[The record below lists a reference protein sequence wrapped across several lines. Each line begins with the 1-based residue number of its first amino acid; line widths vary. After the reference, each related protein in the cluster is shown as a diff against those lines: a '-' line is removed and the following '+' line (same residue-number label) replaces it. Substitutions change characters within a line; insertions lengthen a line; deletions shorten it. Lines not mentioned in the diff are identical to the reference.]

1 MRPNITITIP
11 DPYVTVSE
19 YSKRTGL
26 SESSVRNMIADGRL
40 PVREKHKDLK
50 QGTVF
55 INLAAITVE
64 ALSKSNVSLS
74 A

>member
-19 YSKRTGL
+19 YCKRTGL

-40 PVREKHKDLK
+40 PVREKHKNLK

-55 INLAAITVE
+55 INLSSMTLAA
-64 ALSKSNVSLS
+64 LLKSNISLQ

>member
-26 SESSVRNMIADGRL
+26 TERSVRNMIADGRL
-40 PVREKHKDLK
+40 PVREKSKDLK

-64 ALSKSNVSLS
+64 ALSKSNISFQ

>member
-11 DPYVTVSE
+11 DPYITVSE
-19 YSKRTGL
+19 YCKRTGL
-26 SESSVRNMIADGRL
+26 SKSSVRNMIADGRL
-40 PVREKHKDLK
+40 PIRKKDKDLK

-64 ALSKSNVSLS
+64 SLS
-74 A
+74 ECKISLQA

>member
-26 SESSVRNMIADGRL
+26 SKSSVRNMIADGRL
-40 PVREKHKDLK
+40 PIRKKDKDLK

-64 ALSKSNVSLS
+64 SLSECNVSLQ

>member
-11 DPYVTVSE
+11 DPYITVSE
-19 YSKRTGL
+19 YMKRTGL
-26 SESSVRNMIADGRL
+26 SENTVRNMIADGRL
-40 PVREKHKDLK
+40 PVRGKNKELK

-55 INLAAITVE
+55 INLAALTVE
-64 ALSKSNVSLS
+64 ALSTSNVSLQ

>member
-11 DPYVTVSE
+11 TPYITVAE
-19 YSKRTGL
+19 YSSRTGL
-26 SESSVRNMIADGRL
+26 SESTVRNMIADGRL
-40 PVREKHKDLK
+40 PVREKTKDLK
-50 QGTVF
+50 GGTVF
-55 INLAAITVE
+55 INLAAITIE